1 MQISQIQ
8 FPQTADYL
16 SLRQALSVL
25 KQLLGARPAWVVGG
39 TLRDL
44 VIGRALQ
51 DVDLVVDQPAIA
63 LAQTL
68 ANQLNASLVVLD
80 AARDIGRVVLHDGN
94 YLDLA
99 HLRAADLAGDLADRD
114 FTINAMAAPL
124 FEQAQLG
131 QLIDPH
137 AGLADIQSAT
147 VRMVQANALA
157 NDPLRMLRA
166 VRIAAQLGWQLDP
179 ATDQAIRAHAET
191 ITQVA
196 VERVRVELLAI
207 LATRWSAS
215 WLRYLDR
222 ANLLPSIIPEIRPMY
237 HHTQPNI
244 HFLDV
249 WEHSLETITAGE
261 WLLAQLEHDQ
271 QPAPPAPPALADDWH
286 PPAFFQQPA
295 TLRMLPNL
303 SLQLQWAAQVVA
315 QIQQPIGNTASH
327 RALWKMAILLHDC
340 AKPATRVDKPDGSVS
355 FHEHQTVGAE
365 IARGVYQRLRFS
377 NQEIEYMG
385 KVIAGHMRPGQLY
398 SQPETSA
405 KAAYRFFRDLKESA
419 VDTLLHALADHMATR
434 GPLLQEHHWAYQAAW
449 TDAMLGF
456 HWDAEAQQ
464 KRAPLVDGHTLMQ
477 ELGLPAGPQIGTLLE
492 AIREAQAAGEVTDRE
507 SALALARR
515 LHA

>member
-1 MQISQIQ
+1 MKISHVQL
-8 FPQTADYL
+8 PQSSAYL

-25 KQLLGARPAWVVGG
+25 KQLLGSQPAWIVGG

-44 VIGRALQ
+44 VIGRPLH
-51 DVDLVVDQPAIA
+51 DVDLVVNQPAIS

-68 ANQLNASLVVLD
+68 AKQLNASLVVLD
-80 AARDIGRVVLHDGN
+80 AERDIGRVVLSDGK

-124 FEQAQLG
+124 YEQAQLG
-131 QLIDPH
+131 QIIDPY
-137 AGLADIQSAT
+137 AGLDDIAT
-147 VRMVQANALA
+147 GTLRMVQAKALA

-179 ATDQAIRAHAET
+179 ATDQAIIAHAEL
-191 ITQVA
+191 INQVA

-222 ANLLPSIIPEIRPMY
+222 VNLLPSLIPEIRPMY
-237 HHTQPNI
+237 GHSQPNI

-271 QPAPPAPPALADDWH
+271 QPAPPAPPAMADDWH

-303 SLQLQWAAQVVA
+303 ALQLQWAEHVVEK
-315 QIQQPIGNTASH
+315 IQQPIGQTASH

-355 FHEHQTVGAE
+355 FHEHQTIGAD

-377 NQEIEYMG
+377 NQEIEYMC

-398 SQPETSA
+398 SQPETTA

-456 HWDAEAQQ
+456 YWDAEAEQ
-464 KRAPLVDGHTLMQ
+464 KRVPLLDGHTLMQ
-477 ELGLPAGPQIGTLLE
+477 ELGLAAGPQVGLLLE

-515 LHA
+515 LHT

>member
-1 MQISQIQ
+1 MKISHIQ
-8 FPQTADYL
+8 LPQSSTYL
-16 SLRQALSVL
+16 SLRQALSVI
-25 KQLLGARPAWVVGG
+25 KQLLGSQPAWVVGG

-44 VIGRALQ
+44 VIGRPLH
-51 DVDLVVDQPAIA
+51 DVDLVVNQPAIG
-63 LAQTL
+63 LAQSL
-68 ANQLNASLVVLD
+68 AKQLNASLVVLD
-80 AARDIGRVVLHDGN
+80 AERDIGRVVLADGK

-99 HLRAADLAGDLADRD
+99 HLRAADLTSDLADRD

-124 FEQAQLG
+124 YEQAQLG
-131 QLIDPH
+131 QIIDPH
-137 AGLADIQSAT
+137 AGLNDIANGT
-147 VRMVQANALA
+147 LRMVQANALA

-179 ATDQAIRAHAET
+179 ATDQAIMAHAEL
-191 ITQVA
+191 INHVA

-222 ANLLPSIIPEIRPMY
+222 VNLLPSLIPEIRPMY
-237 HHTQPNI
+237 HHNQPNI

-271 QPAPPAPPALADDWH
+271 QPAPPAPPAMADDWH

-303 SLQLQWAAQVVA
+303 TLQLQWAEQVVA
-315 QIQQPIGNTASH
+315 QMQQPIGQTASH

-355 FHEHQTVGAE
+355 FHEHQTIGAD

-377 NQEIEYMG
+377 NQEIEYMC

-398 SQPETSA
+398 SQPETTA

-456 HWDAEAQQ
+456 YWDAEAEQ
-464 KRAPLVDGHTLMQ
+464 KRVPLLDGHTLMQ
-477 ELGLPAGPQIGTLLE
+477 ELGLAAGPQIGLLLE
-492 AIREAQAAGEVTDRE
+492 AIREAQATGEVTDRE

-515 LHA
+515 LHT

>member
-1 MQISQIQ
+1 MKISHIQ
-8 FPQTADYL
+8 LPQSSAYL

-25 KQLLGARPAWVVGG
+25 KHLLGSQPAWVVGG

-44 VIGRALQ
+44 VIGRPLH
-51 DVDLVVDQPAIA
+51 DVDLVVNQPAIG
-63 LAQTL
+63 LAQSL
-68 ANQLNASLVVLD
+68 AKQLNASLVVLD
-80 AARDIGRVVLHDGN
+80 AERDIGRVVLADGK

-99 HLRAADLAGDLADRD
+99 HLRAADLTSDLTDRD

-124 FEQAQLG
+124 YEQAQLG
-131 QLIDPH
+131 QIIDPH
-137 AGLADIQSAT
+137 AGLNDIAT
-147 VRMVQANALA
+147 GTLRMVQANALA

-179 ATDQAIRAHAET
+179 ATDQAIIAHAEL
-191 ITQVA
+191 INQVA

-222 ANLLPSIIPEIRPMY
+222 VNLLPSLIPEIRPMY

-271 QPAPPAPPALADDWH
+271 QPVPPAPPALADDWH

-303 SLQLQWAAQVVA
+303 TLQLQWAEQVVA
-315 QIQQPIGNTASH
+315 QMQQPIGHTASN

-355 FHEHQTVGAE
+355 FHEHQTIGAD
-365 IARGVYQRLRFS
+365 IARAVYQRLRFS
-377 NQEIEYMG
+377 NQEIEYMC

-398 SQPETSA
+398 SQPETTA

-456 HWDAEAQQ
+456 YWDAEAEQ
-464 KRAPLVDGHTLMQ
+464 KTCALTRWTHADARARFSSRP
-477 ELGLPAGPQIGTLLE
+477 
-492 AIREAQAAGEVTDRE
+492 TDW
-507 SALALARR
+507 AVA
-515 LHA
+515 

>member
-1 MQISQIQ
+1 MKLHHVQLSQ
-8 FPQTADYL
+8 TSAYL
-16 SLRQALSVL
+16 SLRQALTLL
-25 KQLLGARPAWVVGG
+25 KQELGAQPAWVVGG

-44 VIGRALQ
+44 VIGRPLH
-51 DVDLVVDQPAIA
+51 DVDLVVNQPAIA
-63 LAQTL
+63 LAQRL

-80 AARDIGRVVLHDGN
+80 AERDIGRVVLHDGK

-99 HLRAADLAGDLADRD
+99 HLRATDLAGDLADRD
-114 FTINAMAAPL
+114 FTVNAMAAPL
-124 FEQAQLG
+124 YEQAQLG
-131 QLIDPH
+131 QIIDPH
-137 AGLADIQSAT
+137 AGLADIAT
-147 VRMVQANALA
+147 GTLRMVQATALA

-179 ATDQAIRAHAET
+179 ATDQAIRAHAEA

-222 ANLLPSIIPEIRPMY
+222 VQLLPNLIPEIRPMY

-249 WEHSLETITAGE
+249 WEHSLETMTAGE
-261 WLLAQLEHDQ
+261 WLLAQLDHDH
-271 QPAPPAPPALADDWH
+271 QPAPPAPPAIADDWH
-286 PPAFFQQPA
+286 PPAFFQHPA

-303 SLQLQWAAQVVA
+303 TLQLQWAEQVVA
-315 QIQQPIGNTASH
+315 QTHQPIGNTASH

-365 IARGVYQRLRFS
+365 IARRVYQRLRFS
-377 NQEIEYMG
+377 NQEIDYMC

-398 SQPETSA
+398 SQPETTA

-434 GPLLQEHHWAYQAAW
+434 GPMLQEHHWAYQAAW

-456 HWDAEAQQ
+456 HWDAEAEQ
-464 KRAPLVDGHTLMQ
+464 KRVPLVDGHTLMQ
-477 ELGLPAGPQIGTLLE
+477 VLGVPAGPQIGILLE
-492 AIREAQAAGEVTDRE
+492 SIREAQAAGEVTDRE